1 MEEKRV
7 HRLEDLPKVGVY
19 FGKFIPPHRGHLTAI
34 LTAAT
39 KVQKLY
45 VVVSDNVNRTK
56 RICQESGIPEVTVN
70 LRMQWLKQELQDM
83 PHIKVVK
90 LDESDIPEYPN
101 GWSEWTRLLQMKSL
115 FLLLWRSVQVSA
127 MILI

>member
-83 PHIKVVK
+83 PNSYSHTIYKQYVDMLKNEEQSQAHASEQMMEELEDQIK
-90 LDESDIPEYPN
+90 
-101 GWSEWTRLLQMKSL
+101 
-115 FLLLWRSVQVSA
+115 
-127 MILI
+127 